1 MRAEDDNEKT
11 INEIAKKVF
20 KGMKLGEGTKR
31 KFLTKDDLR
40 SWTKMMMLKNDPD
53 QEFDEQ
59 AFSRGFDDMDRDG
72 DGQLDIE
79 DLRSIVREKMEWLD
93 IAIDE

>member
-40 SWTKMMMLKNDPD
+40 TWTKMMMLKNDPD

-79 DLRSIVREKMEWLD
+79 DLRSIVRVEMEEANFSTD
-93 IAIDE
+93 K